1 MLIFIIA
8 QYLSG
13 VFDIKNEL
21 EVYYLILQIEY
32 LLDLLV
38 WQTSNLIWLWPHN
51 NSLDCN
57 SPKFIEKIFMRQDM
71 IILVN

>member
-38 WQTSNLIWLWPHN
+38 
-51 NSLDCN
+51 
-57 SPKFIEKIFMRQDM
+57 
-71 IILVN
+71 